1 MLDKLTEE
9 EKFLLL
15 GKISGTLSPEEEME
29 LAQLFRENPHADTAY
44 EALKNELPVE
54 NISEYFSN
62 RQQNPT
68 WKDLTEE
75 IRKPTAAKLIPFYKK
90 KWFAAAVL
98 TGVIAGAGL
107 LFVLD
112 PYSRKSEPV
121 TVVENKKTGI
131 ELTLAD
137 GKVIDLSKQYG
148 AIEAGSAHLNNTDK
162 ALNYTFKGDAA
173 PGINILNVPVGAD
186 YKINLSDGS
195 EVWLNS
201 QTRLEFPSFFSGNTR
216 EIRIDGEAYIKVA
229 TDKAKPFIV
238 HLPKSSVQVLGT
250 AFNVNT
256 YEGSTEK
263 VALVEGAVNLKIPDG
278 ESRIAVGHQAV
289 YTVGKTVIQETFDPK
304 YVLSWRN
311 GLYYF
316 NDASLTEI
324 SQVVPRW
331 FGINLIID
339 DSNINSRRFTGVINR
354 KQPISVFLEDLKAI
368 ARIGASFDK
377 EGNLH
382 LK

>member
-15 GKISGTLSPEEEME
+15 GKISGTLSPEEEIE

-44 EALKNELPVE
+44 EVLKKEIPVE
-54 NISEYFSN
+54 NISEYFHN
-62 RQQNPT
+62 RQQSPT
-68 WKDLTEE
+68 WKDLSAE
-75 IRKPTAAKLIPFYKK
+75 IRKPVTTKLIPFYKK

-98 TGVIAGAGL
+98 TGVITGAGL
-107 LFVLD
+107 LFVWA
-112 PYSRKSEPV
+112 PFSRKDQSV
-121 TVVENKKTGI
+121 ATIENKKSGI

-137 GKVIDLSKQYG
+137 GKVIDLSKQQG
-148 AIEAGSAHLNNTDK
+148 NIEAGSAHLNNTDK
-162 ALNYTFKGDAA
+162 ALNYSLHGDAI
-173 PGINILNVPVGAD
+173 PGLNILNVPVGAD
-186 YKINLSDGS
+186 YKINLADGS

-201 QTRLEFPSFFSGNTR
+201 KTRLEFPLSFAGNTR
-216 EIRIDGEAYIKVA
+216 EIRVDGEAYIKVA
-229 TDKAKPFIV
+229 KDQEKPFIV
-238 HLPKSSVQVLGT
+238 HLPRSSVQVLGT

-263 VALVEGAVNLKIPDG
+263 VALVEGAVNLKLAEG
-278 ESRIAVGHQAV
+278 ESRIAVGHQAI
-289 YTVGKTVIQETFDPK
+289 YTVGKTVIQKTFDPK

-339 DSNINSRRFTGVINR
+339 DPNINSRRFTGVINR
-354 KQPISVFLEDLKAI
+354 KQPVSVFLEDLKAI
-368 ARIGASFDK
+368 AGIESRFDK